1 MPTYDTPIFSESM
14 VDMQT
19 GVQRKTEH
27 ILTQNGWKFLQD
39 GRYTA
44 ASPLSISSTTKT
56 KLTFNMSQ
64 LAYQDGRL
72 LDVEYNQSTN
82 KFVLQDVGGVY
93 LFNVRFK
100 AKSSQQNSYADVVIE
115 SPSVSFNPLSASTV
129 SFVRSAN
136 NEHFI
141 SVSFPI
147 FLSQDVVVNGI
158 EMYITPSGGTTQ
170 VYDYSVFIQK
180 SFIPS

>member
-1 MPTYDTPIFSESM
+1 MPMSDTPVFCHLL
-14 VDMQT
+14 VDMQSKVERT
-19 GVQRKTEH
+19 TES
-27 ILTQNGWKFLQD
+27 ILKQNGWKFLQD
-39 GRYTA
+39 GRYTS
-44 ASPLSISSTTKT
+44 ASPLSISNTTKT
-56 KLTFNMSQ
+56 KLTFDMSQ

-72 LDVEYNQSTN
+72 LDVEYNQSAN

-100 AKSSQQNSYADVVIE
+100 AKSSQQNSYADIVIE
-115 SPSVSFNPLSASTV
+115 SPSVSFNPLSAATV

-136 NEHFI
+136 TEHFI

-147 FLSQDVVVNGI
+147 FLSQDVVTNGI

-180 SFIPS
+180 TFIP